1 MVTVMSD
8 KIKYNIW
15 IPDQTAEYFLD
26 LEEFVDQLLTF
37 YPFLSAL
44 DLDEVLKMKDLEK
57 QVDIA
62 TEEYS
67 NLCQRFGKIMQEYGV
82 INFRGSELFTRN
94 TVTGLKL
101 GLLMGKLKR
110 AKSIW
115 GDKLNIDYQAARE
128 LIQHFSDRYLM
139 KKEEE

>member
-1 MVTVMSD
+1 MSD
-8 KIKYNIW
+8 KNKYNIW
-15 IPDQTAEYFLD
+15 IPDETADHFID
-26 LEEFVDQLLTF
+26 LEEFVDQLITF
-37 YPFLSAL
+37 YPFLST
-44 DLDEVLKMKDLEK
+44 VDLEEMKSMKSLDK
-57 QVDIA
+57 QVDEI

-67 NLCQRFGKIMQEYGV
+67 QICQQLGKIMQEYGV

-110 AKSIW
+110 ARSIW
-115 GDKLNIDYQAARE
+115 GEKINIDYEAAKE

-139 KKEEE
+139 KKDEE

>member
-1 MVTVMSD
+1 MGD

-26 LEEFVDQLLTF
+26 LEEFVDQLITF
-37 YPFLSAL
+37 YPFLSGMNI
-44 DLDEVLKMKDLEK
+44 ERVLAIKDLEK
-57 QVDIA
+57 QVNEVTD
-62 TEEYS
+62 EYS
-67 NLCQRFGKIMQEYGV
+67 NLCQKFGKIMQEYGV
-82 INFRGSELFTRN
+82 INFQGSELFTRN

-115 GDKLNIDYQAARE
+115 GDKLNIDYQAAKE

>member
-1 MVTVMSD
+1 MSD

-15 IPDQTAEYFLD
+15 IPDQTADQFLD

-37 YPFLSAL
+37 YPFLANVNIN
-44 DLDEVLKMKDLEK
+44 ELKTMKDLDK
-57 QVDIA
+57 QVDSA

-67 NLCQRFGKIMQEYGV
+67 QLCQQYGKIMQEYGV
-82 INFRGSELFTRN
+82 VNFKGSELFTRN

-115 GDKLNIDYQAARE
+115 GDKLNVDYNAAKE